1 MDLPQFRGHGLSR
14 MTRLVPRGTAV
25 AEEGMP
31 PPLVVEPLDVV
42 EHIPP
47 RLGPRAIG
55 AMVDQLG
62 LERLEEA
69 LDHRVVPAV
78 APPAHAGPDPVAREE
93 RLIGRAGILTAL
105 IRVVQQPPRR
115 PPLRHGHAQGGE
127 HELLTQDR
135 KSTRLNS
142 SHITISYAVFCL
154 KKKNRRQPPSTA

>member
-1 MDLPQFRGHGLSR
+1 
-14 MTRLVPRGTAV
+14 VPRGTAV

-115 PPLRHGHAQGGE
+115 PPRRPGHHPGGG
-127 HELLTQDR
+127 R
-135 KSTRLNS
+135 GGGCATRDK
-142 SHITISYAVFCL
+142 AVDI
-154 KKKNRRQPPSTA
+154 QAPPYP

>member
-1 MDLPQFRGHGLSR
+1 MGNRCSSLGHESSAYDSRAESPGSARGCVLLDLPQFRGHGLSS
-14 MTRLVPRGTAV
+14 MTRLVLRGTAV

-42 EHIPP
+42 EHIPL

-78 APPAHAGPDPVAREE
+78 APPAHA
-93 RLIGRAGILTAL
+93 
-105 IRVVQQPPRR
+105 
-115 PPLRHGHAQGGE
+115 
-127 HELLTQDR
+127 
-135 KSTRLNS
+135 
-142 SHITISYAVFCL
+142 
-154 KKKNRRQPPSTA
+154 

>member
-1 MDLPQFRGHGLSR
+1 MRSMFSRPERARSARCAPLLDLPQFCGHGLSS
-14 MTRLVPRGTAV
+14 MTRFVLRGTAV

-42 EHIPP
+42 EHIPL

-78 APPAHAGPDPVAREE
+78 APPAHAGPDPVAGEE

-105 IRVVQQPPRR
+105 IRVVQQPP
-115 PPLRHGHAQGGE
+115 
-127 HELLTQDR
+127 
-135 KSTRLNS
+135 
-142 SHITISYAVFCL
+142 
-154 KKKNRRQPPSTA
+154 

>member
-93 RLIGRAGILTAL
+93 RLIGRAAYW
-105 IRVVQQPPRR
+105 PPWTQWGHTPHRR
-115 PPLRHGHAQGGE
+115 PRCVH
-127 HELLTQDR
+127 
-135 KSTRLNS
+135 
-142 SHITISYAVFCL
+142 
-154 KKKNRRQPPSTA
+154 

>member
-1 MDLPQFRGHGLSR
+1 MPPKNSIAAPNLQLLEASQRHRLDLLPLPVNRVTPGRERETQSGKKQPKRSRGRRAHLLDLPQFRGHGLSS
-14 MTRLVPRGTAV
+14 MTRLVLRGTAV

-42 EHIPP
+42 EHIPL

-78 APPAHAGPDPVAREE
+78 APPAHAGP
-93 RLIGRAGILTAL
+93 
-105 IRVVQQPPRR
+105 
-115 PPLRHGHAQGGE
+115 
-127 HELLTQDR
+127 
-135 KSTRLNS
+135 
-142 SHITISYAVFCL
+142 
-154 KKKNRRQPPSTA
+154 